1 MKTYIVK
8 VGFLGSERTKVLY
21 HKQYRIEASCPEEAK
36 IIVTNGLNII
46 EFHNFV
52 ITEVREIE
60 C

>member
-21 HKQYRIEASCPEEAK
+21 HKQYRIVASSQEEAK
-36 IIVTNGLNII
+36 TIVTNGLNII

-52 ITEVREIE
+52 IVDVKETE

>member
-21 HKQYRIEASCPEEAK
+21 SKQYRIEASSSEDAK